1 MMEHCEKGAATH
13 LARDAETLFN
23 PIGKPLCSKDQLDSF
38 VRLKHEQMRER
49 LIGAEGP
56 TKAAMERMWIEA
68 KVKDD
73 ALKKIYGS
81 KVTTAMKLMC
91 CWAKEACKQG
101 RITKEQLAKI
111 IDALPAAT
119 MLPLPNAPT
128 NPESPST
135 DADGKIQQV
144 AVRDDHTAQS
154 AAVPIVVEED
164 EEWEDATKDNRHALV
179 DVMCHE
185 SVFYTKTSNI
195 ERQLEGSV
203 FNRTKKLFKHHAK
216 DSKAM
221 IDKAVKLQSTFGP
234 HWQVCQ

>member
-1 MMEHCEKGAATH
+1 
-13 LARDAETLFN
+13 
-23 PIGKPLCSKDQLDSF
+23 
-38 VRLKHEQMRER
+38 LKHEQIRER
-49 LIGAEGP
+49 LIGAEGL
-56 TKAAMERMWIEA
+56 TKVAMERMWIEA

-73 ALKKIYGS
+73 TLKKIHGS

-101 RITKEQLAKI
+101 RVTKEQLAKI
-111 IDALPAAT
+111 IDALPAAIT
-119 MLPLPNAPT
+119 SPLPNAPT

-135 DADGKIQQV
+135 DTDGKIQQV
-144 AVRDDHTAQS
+144 AVRDDHVAQS

-164 EEWEDATKDNRHALV
+164 EERENATKDNGHTLV

-185 SVFYTKTSNI
+185 SVFYAKTSNI

-203 FNRTKKLFKHHAK
+203 FSRSEKLFKDHAK
-216 DSKAM
+216 DRKAM

-234 HWQVCQ
+234 HW